1 MSTSSSRFRR
11 LRDDF
16 EHYAFMS
23 PRRIQVATAAN
34 TATVNMT
41 AMIQVKQG
49 PDTSTT
55 FRYRIATLSS
65 GNDEAIAGIMAGVE
79 ANLPK
84 DTMMQ
89 DWEKDFSLQSSWKD
103 KAVILAAWSE
113 AIATAG
119 KRLGATD
126 KSLTISDNHEST
138 FRDQLVKA
146 HRIVSDDTPKSAAS
160 LHSKLMQ
167 DQLSSLCIL
176 VAPPVI
182 FEGSSPT
189 RQQGSSNSS
198 IAPTPTSKK
207 LWKFPCVSLST
218 DERGMVLNSLTH
230 TQGFKP
236 ENDPVA
242 VNCWIPNAADSIAGW
257 REGIVSNESPRILAA
272 LESFRESLIEAA
284 SSTLVQY
291 DLHYVN
297 TSEFGPYVSNTET
310 WLIDI
315 D

>member
-1 MSTSSSRFRR
+1 MSTSSSRFHS

-182 FEGSSPT
+182 FEGSSPS

-198 IAPTPTSKK
+198 SPTPTPKK
-207 LWKFPCVSLST
+207 MWKFPCVSLST
-218 DERGMVLNSLTH
+218 DERGMMLYSHTH

-236 ENDPVA
+236 ENDPVG
-242 VNCWIPNAADSIAGW
+242 VNCWIPKAADSIAGW
-257 REGIVSNESPRILAA
+257 REGIISNESPRILAA
-272 LESFRESLIEAA
+272 LESFRDSVTEAA
-284 SSTLVQY
+284 SSKLSQF
-291 DLHYVN
+291 DLHHVDN
-297 TSEFGPYVSNTET
+297 SEFGPYVSNTET
-310 WLIDI
+310 RLIDI